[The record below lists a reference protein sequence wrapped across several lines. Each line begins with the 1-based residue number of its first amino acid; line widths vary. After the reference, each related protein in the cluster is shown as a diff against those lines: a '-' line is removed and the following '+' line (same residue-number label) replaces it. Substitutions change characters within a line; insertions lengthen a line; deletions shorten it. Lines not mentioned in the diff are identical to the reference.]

1 MCHRPVRAFIK
12 GPTFA
17 DCRRHFLQK
26 KIRQHPTCKQK
37 PINRGTLSFQSC
49 QNPPVFSLL
58 LILCVLIPRAG
69 SPLLADRL
77 ANPRQR
83 SASGNLQ
90 GDHVP
95 QKKKRKIPKRSQ
107 NLRAQAV
114 KKPNRLFRIF
124 FFVRRACGE
133 PVRTKFVV
141 RLRRNALRQR
151 AVCAR
156 CANLPKLR
164 PRFFVRGTSGRIRRR
179 RRRRQVP
186 TGSVS
191 LLTNVAP
198 KKEERFV
205 FLN

>member
-26 KIRQHPTCKQK
+26 KIRQHPNCKQK
-37 PINRGTLSFQSC
+37 PINRGTLPFQSC

-95 QKKKRKIPKRSQ
+95 QKKKRKIPKRSK
-107 NLRAQAV
+107 NFRGQAV
-114 KKPNRLFRIF
+114 KKPNHLFRIF
-124 FFVRRACGE
+124 FSYGALAVNPFARNLWFGFAVTLCGSARCVRDAQTC
-133 PVRTKFVV
+133 P
-141 RLRRNALRQR
+141 N
-151 AVCAR
+151 CAR
-156 CANLPKLR
+156 DFLFEEHQEESGGGGGG
-164 PRFFVRGTSGRIRRR
+164 RFP
-179 RRRRQVP
+179 QVLCP
-186 TGSVS
+186 CS
-191 LLTNVAP
+191 
-198 KKEERFV
+198 K
-205 FLN
+205 

>member
-1 MCHRPVRAFIK
+1 MKKRVIHSRRGATHADPFTKLTEQKHSYTRKPTPGEGTRLFLRASGRVVVAPSQQRRTWHTSRHTVRKRCFDFCVIAPVRAFIK

-95 QKKKRKIPKRSQ
+95 QKKKRKVWKRSKKSS
-107 NLRAQAV
+107 RAS
-114 KKPNRLFRIF
+114 
-124 FFVRRACGE
+124 C
-133 PVRTKFVV
+133 
-141 RLRRNALRQR
+141 
-151 AVCAR
+151 
-156 CANLPKLR
+156 
-164 PRFFVRGTSGRIRRR
+164 
-179 RRRRQVP
+179 
-186 TGSVS
+186 
-191 LLTNVAP
+191 
-198 KKEERFV
+198 
-205 FLN
+205 